1 MGDEVIIDDE
11 RFRRL
16 GERRTVEA
24 FQGFKIGDL
33 VSCYHC
39 EQGNVYMPGVG
50 RIEVIYPDEEYPFIC
65 EHNDKRYAYKA
76 AEISAHDF
84 Y

>member
-1 MGDEVIIDDE
+1 MSDEIIDDE

-16 GERRTVEA
+16 GEQHTVEA
-24 FQGFKIGDL
+24 FQGFKVGDL
-33 VSCYHC
+33 VSCYGC
-39 EQGNVYMPGVG
+39 EKGNTYMPGVG
-50 RIEVIYPDEEYPFIC
+50 VIVVIQPDEEHPFVC

-76 AEISAHDF
+76 IEISIHDF